1 MKVRDDDV
9 EKLLNSLKIEEVV
22 GEVVSLKRSGAN
34 YKGLCPFHSD
44 TSPSFTVSPQK
55 NIAKCFSCGAGG
67 NPISFYSQ
75 YHKVSF
81 NEACIELSKKYN
93 ISIKLEKNFDEAK
106 EKEYEKLYRL
116 MEEARDYF
124 AENIFNNEGRDA
136 FEYLNKR
143 GLSVQFIKENYIGY
157 SLNSWDG
164 LLTHF
169 TSKGYSL
176 EDLVNV
182 GLIKKGDKGYYDV
195 FRNRIMFPIT
205 NVSGKTIA
213 FGGRT
218 LEDRKDIAKYLNSS
232 DTILFNKGQNLYG
245 IKERGSLIRKKN
257 YSILMEGYMDVLKAH
272 SFGFDT
278 ALASLGTALTHE
290 QGELLKRY
298 SSNVIIAYDMD
309 EAGRKATERT
319 SLILKEQ
326 GFNIRVL
333 EFVDAK
339 DPDEYLNKF
348 GKEKFLERVKESKEI
363 FDFLYETYAK
373 DYNLGDLLGKQ
384 NFVLSFKN
392 FFSILDKDIEKALY
406 LEKLSK
412 NLEIDKSFLEK
423 ELITNNKKEQNRN
436 FRQNIEKSN
445 YIENKKQELII
456 NPLERESLKLS
467 LVYPEFAEFFSHKK
481 IENSSVKKIL
491 DLICEEIKTDDKSYG
506 SKLIENN
513 LLNEEEKEI
522 VLVYLTSYMSLSD
535 ANKEKLYFDFF
546 KDWFRIE
553 LNDAMK
559 NSKEIGGEME
569 QYKHF
574 KLRVI
579 LEKMEDEKT
588 KPLCSFSAR
597 TARSVR
603 FAAVARTI
611 QTARPCC
618 P

>member
-1 MKVRDDDV
+1 MKVRDEDV

-22 GEVVSLKRSGAN
+22 GEVVSLKRSGTS
-34 YKGLCPFHSD
+34 YKGLCPFHND

-106 EKEYEKLYRL
+106 EKEYEKLYKL

-124 AENIFNNEGRDA
+124 AENIFNNEGREA

-157 SLNSWDG
+157 SLNSWDR
-164 LLTHF
+164 LLNHF
-169 TSKGYSL
+169 TSKGYSV
-176 EDLVNV
+176 EDLLNV

-205 NVSGKTIA
+205 NISGKTIA

-491 DLICEEIKTDDKSYG
+491 DLICEEIKTDDKTYG

-513 LLNEEEKEI
+513 LLSEEEKEI

-535 ANKEKLYFDFF
+535 ANKEKLYFELF

-559 NSKEIGGEME
+559 SSDNAMA
-569 QYKHF
+569 
-574 KLRVI
+574 KLTLKI
-579 LEKMEDEKT
+579 MLKKMEDEKT
-588 KPLCSFSAR
+588 DKEFIKNLYKDFKNL
-597 TARSVR
+597 V
-603 FAAVARTI
+603 
-611 QTARPCC
+611 
-618 P
+618 

>member
-106 EKEYEKLYRL
+106 EKEYEKLYKL

-339 DPDEYLNKF
+339 DPDEYLNKL

-588 KPLCSFSAR
+588 DKEFIKNLYKDFKNL
-597 TARSVR
+597 V
-603 FAAVARTI
+603 
-611 QTARPCC
+611 
-618 P
+618 

>member
-93 ISIKLEKNFDEAK
+93 INIKLEKNFDEAK
-106 EKEYEKLYRL
+106 EKEYEKLYKL
-116 MEEARDYF
+116 MEEARDFF
-124 AENIFNNEGRDA
+124 AENIFNNEGREA

-588 KPLCSFSAR
+588 DKEFIKNLYKDFKNL
-597 TARSVR
+597 V
-603 FAAVARTI
+603 
-611 QTARPCC
+611 
-618 P
+618 

>member
-106 EKEYEKLYRL
+106 EKEYEKLYKL

-157 SLNSWDG
+157 SLNSWDR

-588 KPLCSFSAR
+588 DKEFIKNLYKDFKNL
-597 TARSVR
+597 V
-603 FAAVARTI
+603 
-611 QTARPCC
+611 
-618 P
+618 

>member
-157 SLNSWDG
+157 SLNSWDR

-298 SSNVIIAYDMD
+298 SSNVIVAYDMD

-588 KPLCSFSAR
+588 DKEFIKNLYKDFKNLVKEEADER
-597 TARSVR
+597 VY
-603 FAAVARTI
+603 
-611 QTARPCC
+611 
-618 P
+618 

>member
-106 EKEYEKLYRL
+106 EKEYEKLYKL
-116 MEEARDYF
+116 MEEARDFF

-157 SLNSWDG
+157 SLNSWDR

-298 SSNVIIAYDMD
+298 SSNVIVAYDMD
-309 EAGRKATERT
+309 ESGRKATERT

-588 KPLCSFSAR
+588 DKEFIKNLYKDFKNL
-597 TARSVR
+597 V
-603 FAAVARTI
+603 
-611 QTARPCC
+611 
-618 P
+618 

>member
-1 MKVRDDDV
+1 MKVRDEDV

-22 GEVVSLKRSGAN
+22 GEVVSLKRSGTS
-34 YKGLCPFHSD
+34 YKGLCPFHND

-106 EKEYEKLYRL
+106 EKEYEKLYKL

-124 AENIFNNEGRDA
+124 AENIFNNEGREA

-157 SLNSWDG
+157 SLNSWDR
-164 LLTHF
+164 LLNHF
-169 TSKGYSL
+169 TSKGYSV
-176 EDLVNV
+176 EDLLNV

-205 NVSGKTIA
+205 NISGKTIA

-373 DYNLGDLLGKQ
+373 DYNLGELLGKQ

-491 DLICEEIKTDDKSYG
+491 DLICEEIKTDDKTYG

-513 LLNEEEKEI
+513 LLSEEEKEI

-535 ANKEKLYFDFF
+535 ANKEKLYFELF

-559 NSKEIGGEME
+559 SSDNAMA
-569 QYKHF
+569 
-574 KLRVI
+574 KLTLKI
-579 LEKMEDEKT
+579 MLKKMEDEKT
-588 KPLCSFSAR
+588 DKEFIKNLYKDFKNL
-597 TARSVR
+597 V
-603 FAAVARTI
+603 
-611 QTARPCC
+611 
-618 P
+618 

>member
-1 MKVRDDDV
+1 MKVRDEDV
-9 EKLLNSLKIEEVV
+9 EKLLSSLKIEEVV
-22 GEVVSLKRSGAN
+22 GEVVSLKRSGTS
-34 YKGLCPFHSD
+34 YKGLCPFHND

-106 EKEYEKLYRL
+106 EKEYEKLYKL

-124 AENIFNNEGRDA
+124 AENIFNNEGREA

-157 SLNSWDG
+157 SVNSWDK

-169 TSKGYSL
+169 TAKGYSV
-176 EDLVNV
+176 EDLLNV

-195 FRNRIMFPIT
+195 FRHRIMFPIT
-205 NVSGKTIA
+205 NIGGKTIA

-278 ALASLGTALTHE
+278 AIASLGTALTHE

-333 EFVDAK
+333 EFIDAK

-373 DYNLGDLLGKQ
+373 DYNLTDLLGKQ

-467 LVYPEFAEFFSHKK
+467 LVYPEFAEFFSYKK
-481 IENSSVKKIL
+481 IENKSVKKIL
-491 DLICEEIKTDDKSYG
+491 DLIREEIKIDDKSYG
-506 SKLIENN
+506 SKLIENIS
-513 LLNEEEKEI
+513 LSEEEKEI

-535 ANKEKLYFDFF
+535 ANKEKLYFELY

-553 LNDAMK
+553 LNEAMK
-559 NSKEIGGEME
+559 NSKSAMS
-569 QYKHF
+569 
-574 KLRVI
+574 KLTLKI
-579 LEKMEDEKT
+579 MLKKMEDEKSD
-588 KPLCSFSAR
+588 KEFIKNLYKDFKNL
-597 TARSVR
+597 V
-603 FAAVARTI
+603 
-611 QTARPCC
+611 
-618 P
+618 

>member
-106 EKEYEKLYRL
+106 EKEYEKLYKL
-116 MEEARDYF
+116 MEEARDFF
-124 AENIFNNEGRDA
+124 AENIFNNEGREA

-157 SLNSWDG
+157 SLNSWDR
-164 LLTHF
+164 LLNHF
-169 TSKGYSL
+169 TSKGYSV

-513 LLNEEEKEI
+513 LLSEEEKEI

-588 KPLCSFSAR
+588 DKEFIKNLYKDFKNL
-597 TARSVR
+597 V
-603 FAAVARTI
+603 
-611 QTARPCC
+611 
-618 P
+618 